1 MALKLIDPATGE
13 KIGSTRL
20 AREVLTEAIGNLD
33 SKLVGQIKDT
43 TDWRKHFQDVYAQ
56 VSKLEFFQEQNLLEI
71 AARGLHEFSGHIA
84 NSRNKPISELLLEG
98 WVGQERVQTFVIR
111 GTAPVQSLSLE
122 GFASFTSAAENW
134 VENNLAEPGLIN
146 SYKFIDAH
154 RRLPINTDLL
164 LALGGL
170 AEYAPTR
177 NWLELGGTVAVI
189 ARDSKT
195 KWLKMIQHARNTG
208 GTLLVPVLRD
218 RAVHISE
225 TPTEEVLAAAAG
237 LDLQDHVAEISSWI
251 AALSTSRTERI
262 VLGQYAYA
270 HGVNHILVQAVQDSI
285 AEFLSKKLSKTKL
298 ALAWL
303 GTPTDSTAV
312 PASLLDAVHL
322 RYRERSAATK
332 LRDAILYL
340 PLTKASFFDARFGE
354 RLALLDT
361 SSKRQGSSYLLA
373 KRTQRWR
380 AYLAQSQGIKVS
392 YVVAPPAKT
401 KSVLDYR
408 VLRAAFRGAPA
419 LGMRPF
425 DVQTAR
431 VATTAL
437 LLRDLYGPLPQRGAT
452 QLHTESAIHGGI
464 WRLIYRP
471 ELVWR
476 RATVIGWPGLFTRR
490 SRG

>member
-1 MALKLIDPATGE
+1 MALRIIDPATGE

-33 SKLVGQIKDT
+33 SNLVGQIKGT
-43 TDWRKHFQDVYAQ
+43 TDWRKNFQDLYAQ

-71 AARGLHEFSGHIA
+71 AARGLHEFSAHIA

-111 GTAPVQSLSLE
+111 GTAPVQNLSLDDFS
-122 GFASFTSAAENW
+122 GFSSAAENW
-134 VENNLAEPGLIN
+134 VENNLAEPGLIT

-164 LALGGL
+164 IALGGL

-177 NWLELGGTVAVI
+177 NWLELGGTAAVI

-225 TPTEEVLAAAAG
+225 TPTDEVLAAAAG
-237 LDLQDHVAEISSWI
+237 LDLQEHVAEIASWL

-270 HGVNHILVQAVQDSI
+270 PGADHILVQAVQDSI
-285 AEFLSKKLSKTKL
+285 AEFLSKKLSKTKV

-322 RYRERSAATK
+322 RYRERSTANK
-332 LRDAILYL
+332 WRDAILCL
-340 PLTKASFFDARFGE
+340 PLTKSSFFDARFGE
-354 RLALLDT
+354 RLALIDT

-408 VLRAAFRGAPA
+408 ILRAAFRGAPA
-419 LGMRPF
+419 LGMGPF

-471 ELVWR
+471 ELAWR
-476 RATVIGWPGLFTRR
+476 RATVLGWPGLFTRR
-490 SRG
+490 LRG